1 MTGLPSERPV
11 VIPTGD
17 GLRLEG
23 LFARPAGQAQGA
35 ALVLHPHP
43 LYGGSM
49 HNNVVQALR
58 DGALAAG
65 WAALRINFR
74 GVGGSTGQHDQ
85 GRGEREDARA
95 ALEWLRREVPGPTA
109 LMGYSFGAR
118 VASLAAAALGDLAAG
133 VLAAPALIL
142 GELGVWPE
150 KAGPLLVVAGDR
162 DQFTSLPGLRAYVA
176 GLGARGSL
184 KTLSGADHFLSGH
197 ESELATLTKQWL
209 NQASQVEKM

>member
-1 MTGLPSERPV
+1 MAGLLGERPV

-23 LFARPAGQAQGA
+23 LFSRPAGEALGA

-43 LYGGSM
+43 LYGGNM
-49 HNNVVQALR
+49 HNNVVQALC

-65 WAALRINFR
+65 WAVLRINFR

-95 ALEWLRREVPGPTA
+95 ALDWLRREVPGPLA

-118 VASLAAAALGDLAAG
+118 VASLAAADLGELAAG
-133 VLAAPALIL
+133 VLVAPALIL
-142 GELGVWPE
+142 GELGAWPE
-150 KAGPLLVVAGDR
+150 EAGPLLVVAGDR
-162 DQFTSLPGLRAYVA
+162 DQFTSQFGLRDYVA
-176 GLGARGSL
+176 GLGARASL
-184 KTLSGADHFLSGH
+184 KTLSGADHFLIGC

-209 NQASQVEKM
+209 TQPPQVEKM